1 MGDVNEPV
9 VILNCPGFELRKTLQ
24 KRQVQILALSL
35 LLSFCLAYGQGDD
48 WGNICFLVPNPSLES
63 CDQEDLALDPPDQI
77 KAIFSDSFE
86 NSIHSGNRPF
96 NDFHSAPFQA
106 FFFDEKNVV
115 LRC

>member
-9 VILNCPGFELRKTLQ
+9 VILNYPGFELRKTFQ

-35 LLSFCLAYGQGDD
+35 LLSFCLAYGQCDD
-48 WGNICFLVPNPSLES
+48 WGDIYFLVPNPSLES
-63 CDQEDLALDPPDQI
+63 CDQEDLVLDPPNQI
-77 KAIFSDSFE
+77 KAISSDSFG
-86 NSIHSGNRPF
+86 NSIPLEGRPF

-106 FFFDEKNVV
+106 FFSLEKNFV